1 MNRLQIFNND
11 EFGEIRTVTI
21 DGEPWLCATDVA
33 QALGYKNPRKAIS
46 DHCRGV
52 TKRDTPT
59 SSGVQS
65 ISYINE
71 GDMYRLIMKSKLPSA
86 EKFEKWVMEEV
97 LPSIRKTGTYSVP
110 QTTAGQIQL
119 LAQGHM
125 ELEQKIDDVNKDLQT
140 FKQEMPL
147 LALECQRITVAKNKK
162 VVSLLNGKESN
173 AYRNASLRGRVY
185 RDLESQLRRE
195 FGISTYKALHRNQ
208 TDKAIE
214 IINGYELPLCLY
226 EEIRN
231 ENQQIRL

>member
-21 DGEPWLCATDVA
+21 DGEPMFCLLDICK
-33 QALGYKNPRKAIS
+33 ALGMKNPTMVASRLE
-46 DHCRGV
+46 DDEV
-52 TKRDTPT
+52 TKLDLGSKSGETNFVTESGLYAVILRSDKKSAKKFRKWIT
-59 SSGVQS
+59 S
-65 ISYINE
+65 
-71 GDMYRLIMKSKLPSA
+71 
-86 EKFEKWVMEEV
+86 EV

-214 IINGYELPLCLY
+214 IINGYELPLCLKN
-226 EEIRN
+226 EIQA
-231 ENQQIRL
+231 ENSQIML

>member
-21 DGEPWLCATDVA
+21 DGEPMFCLLDICK
-33 QALGYKNPRKAIS
+33 ALGMKNPTMVASRLE
-46 DHCRGV
+46 DDEV
-52 TKRDTPT
+52 TKLDLGSKSGETNFVTESGLYAVILRSDKKSAKKFRKWIT
-59 SSGVQS
+59 S
-65 ISYINE
+65 
-71 GDMYRLIMKSKLPSA
+71 
-86 EKFEKWVMEEV
+86 EV

-214 IINGYELPLCLY
+214 VINGYELPFCLHD
-226 EEIRN
+226 EIRN